1 MFKTVAVI
9 LMIMMCAGNAAAV
22 DDIKLTEAVEQFGY
36 FDKQIHA
43 IMTDMALWLGW
54 GYEDKN
60 SGQKVAAQAL
70 QDLSALKKEVSAF
83 KAPAE
88 AVPIKDVELKKI
100 ERLEN
105 MYRDIYKKDEERIGE
120 EFKEFYE
127 FNKASLGEL
136 GAIAK
141 KYFRDPKLTKDFDS
155 DSEELILAGSAKDRR
170 AYQKALDRIK
180 EKNYS
185 GAAKILKGMLARYDG
200 TPFGDCIKV
209 RLSDCYLKESEGS
222 VRDAK
227 KGMQL
232 LNDVVNSGRYSP
244 MMYDAFLRWRTSVQ
258 AARYGMANE
267 SGIPNQEYNRK
278 RWEQVFVI
286 RGHLAGNPGDKWA
299 ANQINLLISLPN
311 IERGGQSGNYN
322 LNYYGMLYM
331 DKK

>member
-36 FDKQIHA
+36 FDKQMHA
-43 IMTDMALWLGW
+43 IMIDMELWLGW

-60 SGQKVAAQAL
+60 SGKKVANKAL

-83 KAPAE
+83 KTPAE
-88 AVPIKDVELKKI
+88 VAPIKDVELKKI
-100 ERLEN
+100 RLLEN
-105 MYRDIYKKDEERIGE
+105 IYRDIYRKDEKRIGD

-127 FNKASLGEL
+127 FNKTSMGGL

-141 KYFRDPKLTKDFDS
+141 KYFRDPKLAKNFNS
-155 DSEELILAGSAKDRR
+155 DSEELILTGNVKDKGR
-170 AYQKALDRIK
+170 YQKALDLTK
-180 EKNYS
+180 EKNYA
-185 GAAKILKGMLARYDG
+185 GAAKILKGMLPRYEE

-222 VRDAK
+222 VEDAK

-232 LNDVVNSGRYSP
+232 LDDVVNSGRYSP
-244 MMYDAFLRWRTSVQ
+244 MTYDAFLRWRTSVQ

-267 SGIPNQEYNRK
+267 SGIPNHEYNRK

-286 RGHLAGNPGDKWA
+286 RDYLAGNPGDKWA

-311 IERGGQSGNYN
+311 IERGGRAGNYN
-322 LNYYGMLYM
+322 LNYYSMLYM
-331 DKK
+331 DKT